1 MADRPLKVQDCLP
14 STEPD
19 RILLIT
25 ASVQHGARK
34 RDFQNLVDWKPPAV
48 GPIDRERTN
57 LARAG
62 HPHHD
67 IDILLMGAAVMV
79 GTHRAN
85 GAFTCKNRLRRAHI

>member
-48 GPIDRERTN
+48 GPVDHPGIRRPMVEIDGPLGIN
-57 LARAG
+57 V
-62 HPHHD
+62 D
-67 IDILLMGAAVMV
+67 IDTTLLYRYPTRPGQRM
-79 GTHRAN
+79 
-85 GAFTCKNRLRRAHI
+85 LLEQYDPP